1 MAQTR
6 DELLGTDLKLRIETR
21 PDFMGIGM
29 DLQVTKSGDLMISH
43 GRQNLGQAIL
53 HRLLT
58 RKGEL
63 TDTGH
68 PDYGSRLHE
77 LIGEP
82 NNSRT
87 RDLVRLYA
95 KECIAQDPRVH
106 EIVGLTGT
114 TAPDDPHVVLLEITV
129 LPIRSSV
136 PMNITFPFYL
146 EVA

>member
-1 MAQTR
+1 MN
-6 DELLGTDLKLRIETR
+6 DDLLGTDLKLRIETR
-21 PDFMGIGM
+21 PDFVGIGM
-29 DLQVTKSGDLMISH
+29 DLKVTKSGDLMMAH

-58 RKGEL
+58 RRGEL
-63 TDTGH
+63 TELGH

-82 NNSRT
+82 NNDRT

-95 KECIAQDPRVH
+95 KECISQDPRIH
-106 EIVGLTGT
+106 EIVKLTVS
-114 TAPDDPHVVLLEITV
+114 TAADNPHIVLLDITV
-129 LPIRSSV
+129 QPIKSNV

-146 EVA
+146 ELA